1 MLKGGNMRYTVDR
14 IEEDFAVC
22 EDENKNFLNIPLD
35 KFLQRP
41 RDGDTI
47 EKTESG
53 FVILGGITKQ
63 KKESV
68 RARFERLKKEK
79 SET

>member
-1 MLKGGNMRYTVDR
+1 MRYTVDR

-53 FVILGGITKQ
+53 FVILGGITKN
-63 KKESV
+63 
-68 RARFERLKKEK
+68 
-79 SET
+79 